1 MAILFLETGR
11 TLQHQTDK
19 ILQKEISMGI
29 PLNSLLGNNSH
40 RFNHRSCQPLIIP
53 LSCFGSLYRDE
64 PESKG
69 FFAFWFC
76 FSVAC
81 MKYICKQYNKS
92 NV

>member
-53 LSCFGSLYRDE
+53 LLAVLVLCIEMNQNQRVFLLFGFVFLLL
-64 PESKG
+64 
-69 FFAFWFC
+69 A
-76 FSVAC
+76 
-81 MKYICKQYNKS
+81 
-92 NV
+92 